1 MAALLG
7 ASGVD
12 LTPELAI
19 DDLGEQIDFVMNFV
33 LSQKN
38 KAHVIDLLT
47 MRQEASTDLAITL
60 SDARARPRA
69 RVRTRRSDRPI
80 LAGNHPAVQG
90 AILADLWVA
99 NKAFTPIRQKILPPN
114 FFKIF
119 CSLPSLMRRPPLAD
133 PGAPY

>member
-1 MAALLG
+1 MQLDPNRLFFVASDDNEARKLAALLG

-60 SDARARPRA
+60 SDA
-69 RVRTRRSDRPI
+69 
-80 LAGNHPAVQG
+80 
-90 AILADLWVA
+90 
-99 NKAFTPIRQKILPPN
+99 
-114 FFKIF
+114 
-119 CSLPSLMRRPPLAD
+119 
-133 PGAPY
+133 